1 MEFVIAIVLLFS
13 IGMVFKLV
21 KKVLLVVDVTA
32 DLVVTEIASSLP
44 SAQRDKLQA
53 KLDELDK

>member
-44 SAQRDKLQA
+44 SAQREKLQA